1 MSEVGMITAASRFRV
16 AHATRVSDFGVA
28 PKRTFPFAIS
38 YPCTL
43 FAFKP
48 AVGKV
53 REPETASP
61 TRETRALP
69 NPLNSRAVVDV
80 S

>member
-1 MSEVGMITAASRFRV
+1 MSEDGMITAASRFRV
-16 AHATRVSDFGVA
+16 AHASRVSGFGVA
-28 PKRTFPFAIS
+28 PKRTFPRAIS

-61 TRETRALP
+61 TREMACATQSAEFASSGR
-69 NPLNSRAVVDV
+69 S
-80 S
+80 